1 MGVPEIKEYEKY
13 FGLST
18 IVGKNRRVS
27 LNYIKE
33 RVQGETSG
41 SEGEA
46 TILSRE
52 RSVIESCCSSHTYF
66 YRELL

>member
-33 RVQGETSG
+33 RV
-41 SEGEA
+41 
-46 TILSRE
+46 
-52 RSVIESCCSSHTYF
+52 
-66 YRELL
+66 